1 MKVDIKKKKGIDVY
15 EVYIDSTKSQYWISK
30 QNFLTTV
37 YFLVYKVKRL
47 KRRCEK
53 MNEVT
58 DFLRCELLENSA
70 DLILGKK

>member
-15 EVYIDSTKSQYWISK
+15 EVYIDSIKSQYWISK

-37 YFLVYKVKRL
+37 YFLIYKGKRF